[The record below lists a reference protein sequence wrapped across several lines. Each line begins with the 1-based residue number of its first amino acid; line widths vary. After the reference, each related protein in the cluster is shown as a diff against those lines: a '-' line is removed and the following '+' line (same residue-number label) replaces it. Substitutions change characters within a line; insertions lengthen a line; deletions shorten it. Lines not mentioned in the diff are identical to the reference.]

1 MTINLAGAAIK
12 DVRVAGAQAQKVM
25 LGTGASAVEVWSAG
39 PPYYAAFNSGALY
52 ANSGSRGGQFSPV
65 GAGVT
70 AAPIGVNVAANAY
83 MNYVHSGPTP
93 EGITLA
99 GWIKCT
105 GTSSNAV
112 AAWGTNYPSADH
124 YLWLYHNTTSSVRS
138 LTIHLSGNQSVR
150 TPVGS
155 APTGTWLHV
164 AGRYQQAGTDRNLRV
179 YINGQLEAEATEP
192 GSPLDMD
199 GKPVWFGGREGN
211 ANWVG
216 TIDKWRAWDKPIDPA
231 EIAAI
236 YNAEK
241 TQHP

>member
-1 MTINLAGAAIK
+1 MAVRRGTATPSAIFRGT
-12 DVRVAGAQAQKVM
+12 VPVQKVM
-25 LGTGASAVEVWSAG
+25 RGTVEVWSAG

-83 MNYVHSGPTP
+83 MNYVHSGPTLD
-93 EGITLA
+93 GLTLA
-99 GWIKCT
+99 GWIKSS
-105 GTSSNAV
+105 GTSSDEV

-124 YLWLYHNTTSSVRS
+124 YLWLSHNPSSKGRS
-138 LTIHLSGNQSVR
+138 LTAVLSGSASIS

-155 APTGTWLHV
+155 APAGTWLHV
-164 AGRYQQAGTDRNLRV
+164 AARYQQTGTDRNLRV
-179 YINGQLEAEATEP
+179 YIGGQLAAETTQP
-192 GSPLDMD
+192 GGPLNMD

-211 ANWVG
+211 ARWAG

-241 TQHP
+241 SQHP